1 MYEARGVRDQ
11 DQMGKIDKNE
21 RIKDDE
27 PRIDQSQHNREVGH
41 LRHMLYSALEKFK
54 SCV

>member
-21 RIKDDE
+21 RIKDE

-41 LRHMLYSALEKFK
+41 
-54 SCV
+54 